1 MRQKAAA
8 IGQGPPIVAGTGTLI
23 HDATVDFDGNVWFT
37 DPYSPIPGRT
47 VGKID
52 GVTGEMKPFAIP
64 GDAPGSTARSHA
76 IITARDGTIWFNV
89 MMVGKG
95 GADPIAD
102 GGLGCIDPRT
112 NETKLYRVPKG
123 MPGVGG
129 WINEDGH
136 GNIWTSA
143 GGYRGG
149 EGAWLFDR
157 KTRQFRQFRSLREG
171 MTYGVAGDASGNGWW
186 AQINNDVVGYVELPA
201 GKVGELQIPFS
212 WQGAPFLKPGDMS
225 EQEYFETSVG
235 VGGVRGGAQ
244 MPRRLKG
251 DLNGDDVWVANYSG
265 NNLMRINSTSKK
277 TTYYPAPEFGM
288 AVYDVGIDHL
298 HRVWVGLQNGD
309 EIPASSTR
317 IRAPGPSIRCRPGC
331 ECSQPCGGRV
341 EGGPKS

>member
-1 MRQKAAA
+1 
-8 IGQGPPIVAGTGTLI
+8 
-23 HDATVDFDGNVWFT
+23 
-37 DPYSPIPGRT
+37 
-47 VGKID
+47 
-52 GVTGEMKPFAIP
+52 
-64 GDAPGSTARSHA
+64 
-76 IITARDGTIWFNV
+76 
-89 MMVGKG
+89 
-95 GADPIAD
+95 
-102 GGLGCIDPRT
+102 
-112 NETKLYRVPKG
+112 
-123 MPGVGG
+123 
-129 WINEDGH
+129 
-136 GNIWTSA
+136 
-143 GGYRGG
+143 
-149 EGAWLFDR
+149 
-157 KTRQFRQFRSLREG
+157 

-309 EIPASSTR
+309 EIGRFDPDTRAWTIYPLPTRGVSARSLVVVESNGRTEVVVPANDAQKV
-317 IRAPGPSIRCRPGC
+317 IRMIVRTPQDLK
-331 ECSQPCGGRV
+331 EL
-341 EGGPKS
+341 KSKYYPR